1 VFELVASLVLL
12 GLGFN
17 TKYVVEYTHELFL
30 IQVPAPLL
38 QVGDVKAIAV
48 VCANPMW
55 SGVLQQE
62 LEEVSDQHCLIICT
76 FYNCIWGGFAI
87 VGVAVR
93 ACGLLAIP
101 VYYPHSD
108 GDYGF
113 IQGEVAR
120 FVVGL
125 DVETNDVGEQP
136 RDIVAVEWQ
145 ITFGVR
151 L

>member
-1 VFELVASLVLL
+1 
-12 GLGFN
+12 
-17 TKYVVEYTHELFL
+17 
-30 IQVPAPLL
+30 
-38 QVGDVKAIAV
+38 
-48 VCANPMW
+48 MW

-76 FYNCIWGGFAI
+76 FYKCIWGLGVRKVFAI

-101 VYYPHSD
+101 VYYLHSD

-125 DVETNDVGEQP
+125 DVETNDV
-136 RDIVAVEWQ
+136 DV
-145 ITFGVR
+145 GVFI